1 MQIIP
6 YATPSNHQLLDFKFD
21 DNLQDFQRVVL
32 FTVLYRINWSTFRI
46 PIADEKTEGPKTII
60 TLVSPNTKT

>member
-46 PIADEKTEGPKTII
+46 PIADEKNRGF
-60 TLVSPNTKT
+60 